1 MWRTCFNPSL
11 SHVRSQSSVCFVLT
25 RKTGMHTNHMKDT
38 NNNINNSLLCAQK
51 EKLIQAIKKIKHEID
66 DCYEAER
73 DAFVDALEVENRF
86 EEIEREIQA
95 EFQNLHRFLYEE
107 EETDLERLRKE
118 RDRRVKIL
126 KEREKK
132 IAMQSRDLEKA
143 IETLNCKLREDDSPK
158 LLKEIKELL
167 KRCEVNFI
175 RPPPVDCEIL
185 SGQFVGP
192 IQYRIWKHMKASLYP
207 NISTITFDP
216 ETAHPL
222 LTLSAERTSVI
233 FEEDKVLPDEN
244 PDEKNPKCFHFYYC
258 LMGSEA
264 FTHGRHYWEVEV
276 KGKTAWRVGVA
287 RADIPRGE
295 MDSSSTLNGLWTLSL
310 RHGSITAC
318 THPKPTKVVSH
329 TPPIRIGI
337 FLDCDKEEVSFY
349 NAVTMNPLFSFDMG
363 SVLEPLYPFFN
374 PCDTDQGKNC
384 APLSIFHPSL

>member
-1 MWRTCFNPSL
+1 
-11 SHVRSQSSVCFVLT
+11 
-25 RKTGMHTNHMKDT
+25 MHTNHMKDT
-38 NNNINNSLLCAQK
+38 NNNFNNSLLGAQK

-66 DCYEAER
+66 ECYEAER

-118 RDRRVKIL
+118 RDKRVKIL

-175 RPPPVDCEIL
+175 RPPPIDSEIL

-207 NISTITFDP
+207 NISTLTFDP

-233 FEEDKVLPDEN
+233 FDEDK
-244 PDEKNPKCFHFYYC
+244 
-258 LMGSEA
+258 
-264 FTHGRHYWEVEV
+264 VEV
-276 KGKTAWRVGVA
+276 KGKTSWRVGVA

-318 THPKPTKVVSH
+318 THPKPTKLVSY
-329 TPPIRIGI
+329 TPPTRIGI
-337 FLDCDKEEVSFY
+337 FLDCDREEVSFY
-349 NAVTMNPLFSFDMG
+349 NAVTMMPLFSFDMG
-363 SVLEPLYPFFN
+363 AVLVPLYPFFN
-374 PCDTDQGKNC
+374 PCDTDDGKNC
-384 APLSIFHPSL
+384 APLTIFHPSF

>member
-1 MWRTCFNPSL
+1 
-11 SHVRSQSSVCFVLT
+11 
-25 RKTGMHTNHMKDT
+25 MHTNHMKDT
-38 NNNINNSLLCAQK
+38 NNNFNNSLLGAQK

-66 DCYEAER
+66 ECYEAEKE
-73 DAFVDALEVENRF
+73 AFVDALEVENRF
-86 EEIEREIQA
+86 EAIEREIRA
-95 EFQNLHRFLYEE
+95 EFQNLHRFLDEE

-132 IAMQSRDLEKA
+132 IGTQSRDLEKA

-175 RPPPVDCEIL
+175 RPPAIDSEIL

-192 IQYRIWKHMKASLYP
+192 IQYRIWKHMKTSLYP
-207 NISTITFDP
+207 NISMLTFDP
-216 ETAHPL
+216 ETAHPH
-222 LTLSAERTSVI
+222 LTLSAEKNSVT
-233 FEEDKVLPDEN
+233 FEEDKVLPNEN
-244 PDEKNPKCFHFYYC
+244 PDERNPKRFHFYYC
-258 LMGSEA
+258 VMGSEA

-310 RHGSITAC
+310 RNGSITAC
-318 THPKPTKVVSH
+318 THPKPTKVLSY
-329 TPPIRIGI
+329 TLPIRIGI

-349 NAVTMNPLFSFDMG
+349 NAVTMTSLFSFYIG
-363 SVLEPLYPFFN
+363 TVLVPLYPFYN
-374 PCDTDQGKNC
+374 PCDTDEEKNC

>member
-1 MWRTCFNPSL
+1 
-11 SHVRSQSSVCFVLT
+11 
-25 RKTGMHTNHMKDT
+25 MKDT

-158 LLKEIKELL
+158 LLK
-167 KRCEVNFI
+167 
-175 RPPPVDCEIL
+175 
-185 SGQFVGP
+185 
-192 IQYRIWKHMKASLYP
+192 
-207 NISTITFDP
+207 
-216 ETAHPL
+216 
-222 LTLSAERTSVI
+222 RTSVI